1 MSECRRNILVKVYA
15 GNFDDNDPM
24 WINLGNVI
32 NVTTY
37 SGHGN
42 AEIDFSDGSTI
53 WIAESAEEF
62 VERINAGRLDPDP
75 TKEERIAAMV
85 RDRA

>member
-32 NVTTY
+32 NVTTCF
-37 SGHGN
+37 GHGN
-42 AEIDFSDGSTI
+42 AELGFSDGSTLL
-53 WIAESAEEF
+53 IAETAEEF
-62 VERINAGRLDPDP
+62 VGRVNAGRLDPDP
-75 TKEERIAAMV
+75 TEEERIAAMV